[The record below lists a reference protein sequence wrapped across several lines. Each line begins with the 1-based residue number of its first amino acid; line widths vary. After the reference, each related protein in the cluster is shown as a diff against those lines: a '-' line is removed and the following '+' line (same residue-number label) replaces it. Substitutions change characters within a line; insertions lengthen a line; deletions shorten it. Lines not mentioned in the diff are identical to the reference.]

1 MAHVRR
7 FFSHSPDYGP
17 TNVGTRARRV
27 RRRASRL
34 PEKRFYQGARE
45 GVLREKSV
53 FFRKCDFFVFS
64 LQKYR
69 PPQKI
74 TRAENPGKSGKI
86 RGGICVLQIGASPAV
101 SRENFPK
108 CEPDRVGCMRTEQKP
123 PDLGK
128 LSAAE
133 RFGEPRP
140 QFSAALSSLGSFWVV
155 PAMRAV
161 RVRSPWEAL
170 RSPWEAWFGPSC
182 HVLRSEIAFGRLSTG
197 RCKALPLSSRVVIAP
212 FSYYRRDLVDF

>member
-1 MAHVRR
+1 MLCVAHVRR

-34 PEKRFYQGARE
+34 PEKRFYQEARE

-64 LQKYR
+64 LQKYM

-108 CEPDRVGCMRTEQKP
+108 CEPDRVGSMRTEQKP

-128 LSAAE
+128 PSAAK

-140 QFSAALSSLGSFWVV
+140 QFPAALSSLGRPCYAGCAREV
-155 PAMRAV
+155 PLGGLEVPLGGLVRTLMSCFAV
-161 RVRSPWEAL
+161 
-170 RSPWEAWFGPSC
+170 
-182 HVLRSEIAFGRLSTG
+182 
-197 RCKALPLSSRVVIAP
+197 
-212 FSYYRRDLVDF
+212 